1 MMEKIDVL
9 KNIRSARRAHTQWV
23 DKAKSL
29 VNGLEVKKEQIPLE
43 VTECSF
49 GKWFYCDGQILL
61 SFFTEEAIG
70 KLDDKHKELH
80 DIYMKIFK
88 IYFPEHK
95 GSFFAKLFKQKVTVS
110 LQDETIALAYLRN
123 LEDVSKE
130 LVSYLNIIEKKLNTV
145 DDETFAKYV

>member
-1 MMEKIDVL
+1 MKKTDVL
-9 KNIRSARRAHTQWV
+9 KSIRAARRAHTQWV

-29 VNGLEVKKEQIPLE
+29 VNGLPVKKEQIPLE

-70 KLDDKHKELH
+70 KLDAKHKELH

-88 IYFPEHK
+88 IYFDTSNQ
-95 GSFFAKLFKQKVTVS
+95 SFLSKLLKRPKKIFDYEKLMAMEDLQKLEKVS
-110 LQDETIALAYLRN
+110 DELI
-123 LEDVSKE
+123 
-130 LVSYLNIIEKKLNTV
+130 SYLNIIEKKMNRI
-145 DDETFAKYV
+145 DEESFKKFF